1 METEENIVEK
11 HRNCL
16 ERQRT
21 KQPSSSKRLWP
32 AGGAG
37 WGPACRL
44 MHRTFPH
51 VAFGFQTAG

>member
-21 KQPSSSKRLWP
+21 KQPSSSKGCGQR
-32 AGGAG
+32 GAG
-37 WGPACRL
+37 WGPDCRF

>member
-16 ERQRT
+16 ERGQSSLPLPKGCGQR
-21 KQPSSSKRLWP
+21 
-32 AGGAG
+32 GAG
-37 WGPACRL
+37 WGPDCRF